1 MCTFTTMVRA
11 EFSGNTIL
19 SGNSADYGGGIYAS
33 SNASSNSVGT
43 PSSVVIWVT
52 CWGALHVDSNNN
64 MQFIGNT
71 TFSGNSGHYGG
82 TMDIGMNSSTNFSGN
97 INFSG
102 NSSSHCCKAGLLR
115 WEPAARMWKS
125 FHGCYL
131 KGGAWMTI
139 RTSLLTRKGGE
150 RWRSTLCMF
159 WRWLQ

>member
-1 MCTFTTMVRA
+1 MVRA

-102 NSSSHCCKAGLLR
+102 NSGHFGGGINAVNTSVQFNGNTTFNVNSAVYACGGIRIYNSVLR
-115 WEPAARMWKS
+115 MEGS
-125 FHGCYL
+125 
-131 KGGAWMTI
+131 
-139 RTSLLTRKGGE
+139 E
-150 RWRSTLCMF
+150 TLI
-159 WRWLQ
+159 